1 MIADWEE
8 SSAREH
14 LGRCIGTYA
23 HQRAIKLAQ
32 AEEREESGFLV
43 AYIASR
49 FFYVSRR
56 THFEVAF
63 CVVALK
69 ALWVNGGIRRF

>member
-1 MIADWEE
+1 VIADWEE

-32 AEEREESGFLV
+32 AEEREGSGFLV
-43 AYIASR
+43 A
-49 FFYVSRR
+49 
-56 THFEVAF
+56 
-63 CVVALK
+63 
-69 ALWVNGGIRRF
+69 